1 MIGLGMGM
9 AKLSDGCDQ
18 APDLNSAQ
26 GKSARFNNATNA
38 LIYLNDEEEFSFNEE
53 GETFA
58 ISTWIKRT
66 ALSGSDAWFAKG
78 HASGALEY
86 RAFFLQ
92 TGGLYVDFLDG
103 SSSASNN
110 YRRVVY
116 NRPEINDAALGW
128 KHYAISCNGR
138 NQGTGLDE
146 TFTLWVDGV
155 IVQPTSTHGSD
166 DDGMS
171 DLGGQFRI
179 GAMDIS
185 QYHLSGFMT
194 QFIMW
199 SDYELTQ
206 SDVDYFYENSNGTQ
220 SPLVDNACDYN
231 GSDKV
236 LVYMPLDGAPTDL
249 SVNEWEFT
257 ADGGVSFVTD
267 TPS

>member
-26 GKSARFNNATNA
+26 GKSARFNNSTGAY
-38 LIYLNDEEEFSFNEE
+38 ISLNDEEEFSFNEE

-58 ISTWIKRT
+58 VSTWIKRNQ
-66 ALSGSDAWFAKG
+66 LGSDAWFAKG
-78 HASGALEY
+78 HTGGTLEY
-86 RAFFLQ
+86 RVFFLG

-103 SSSASNN
+103 SSAASSN

-128 KHYAISCNGR
+128 KHYAISFNGR
-138 NQGTGLDE
+138 NQGTTLSE
-146 TFTLWVDGV
+146 TVTLWVDGV
-155 IVQPTSTHGSD
+155 IVQPTSVQGSD

-179 GAMDIS
+179 GAMDLTA
-185 QYHLSGFMT
+185 YHLSGFMA

-236 LVYMPLDGAPTDL
+236 LAYMTLDGEADDL
-249 SVNEWEFT
+249 SVNEWEFV
-257 ADGGVSFVTD
+257 AQGGVSFVTD